1 MFTSKDLAEN
11 IKRRTKEKGYTITQL
26 LEKCELGE
34 NTINQL
40 KQKQGLSCFS
50 LLKIA
55 ECLECSLDYLMGR
68 TDNPE
73 VNK

>member
-1 MFTSKDLAEN
+1 MFTSKDLANN
-11 IKRRTKEKGYTITQL
+11 IKRRAKEKGIT
-26 LEKCELGE
+26 LEKMLEQCEL
-34 NTINQL
+34 NVNAINQL

-68 TDNPE
+68 TDNPNI
-73 VNK
+73 NK